1 MQITN
6 NGRTINL
13 NEDQI
18 KSLSEIK
25 EFLKDRSKDNLFM
38 CLSGAAG
45 TGKTTIIKEAIRG
58 KERSSVVTAP
68 THQATIVIS
77 EAVGI
82 KSKTIHSL
90 LGLRPDMELEEFSEK
105 NLLFSQSVNSSMHEY
120 SIVIIDESSMLNTDL
135 VKLIT
140 ETAKTFLVKVLF
152 IGDKNQLPPIEPKDG
167 KSQVSQKISSVFTRD
182 DIKQSCLTKIERQK
196 DSNPLLD
203 LYIDILSNMESSIDL
218 YKKETRLSE
227 SENEGCVFIDNIQ
240 EFGDSVEF
248 CFKNLDLRKNK
259 IICYKNDTVRKWNN
273 YVRKAITGDIFSPIE
288 NGEIIKSYRT
298 VYNKDSNTFIFKNSS
313 EYEIHNVTSSEKNG
327 YKGFYCNIRNVYT
340 DETSKIF
347 ILDNNDIPTIIR
359 FTNKEN
365 ELSKIANEAGKSD
378 RSYKWMNY
386 FNFRNSYQLVRDIIH
401 PENSKKILVKKDF
414 DFAYALTIHKAQG
427 STFERVFI
435 DETDINTVTDNFLR
449 NSLKYVA
456 FTRPTG
462 IAYVYYKP

>member
-1 MQITN
+1 MEIVSK
-6 NGRTINL
+6 GRTINL

-25 EFLKDRSKDNLFM
+25 EFLKDKSKDNLFM

-58 KERSSVVTAP
+58 RERSAVVTAP

-77 EAVGI
+77 ESVGI
-82 KSKTIHSL
+82 QSKTIHSL
-90 LGLRPDMELEEFSEK
+90 LGLRPDMELDEFSEK
-105 NLLFSQSVNSSMHEY
+105 NLLFSQSANSAMHEY
-120 SIVIIDESSMLNTDL
+120 SLVIIDESSMLNSAI

-140 ETAKTFLVKVLF
+140 ETAKTFYVKVIF

-167 KSQVSQKISSVFTRD
+167 KSEVKQKISSVFTRD

-203 LYIDILSNMESSIDL
+203 LYIDILSNMESRVDL
-218 YKKETRLSE
+218 YKKETRLNE
-227 SENEGCVFIDNIQ
+227 TQDEGCVFTDNIK

-248 CFKNLDLRKNK
+248 CFRNLDLRKNK

-273 YVRKAITGDIFSPIE
+273 YVRKAITGDIYSPIE
-288 NGEIIKSYRT
+288 NGEILKSYRT
-298 VYNKDSNTFIFKNSS
+298 IHDKDSNSFLFKNSS
-313 EYEIHNVTSSEKNG
+313 EYELYNILSSEKNG

-347 ILDNNDIPTIIR
+347 ILDNNDLPTIMR
-359 FTNKEN
+359 FANKEN
-365 ELSKIANEAGKSD
+365 ELSKIAKEAEKSD

-386 FNFRNSYQLVRDIIH
+386 FNFRNSYQLVRDIID
-401 PENSKKILVKKDF
+401 PNNSKRILVKKDF